1 MCTPHRR
8 AARPAA
14 PDPSAD
20 AARVLVADLDGTLLA
35 GDGRARRRLRHLL
48 DLHPCITV
56 VFATGRSVHSVREVL
71 ADDPLVPV
79 PRWII
84 ADVGASVVDA
94 ADGSRAEALQERLRA
109 GWPGTERVRST
120 LNGFIGLS
128 YQDAVAQEGRCSFY
142 LSPEHLTPG
151 LKAAVADLGCSWTYS
166 AGRYFDVLPAN
177 AGKGAAV
184 RELAHVRRWPLR
196 SLLVA
201 GDSLNDL
208 SMFDLG
214 AHGVVVGNAEPGL
227 AARVPLCARVH
238 RPALDGAA
246 AILSALE
253 DLGWVSQ
260 PSRVVVGYH
269 RPPLRWSQR
278 GWQAPVSPNGILP
291 TLTSALDPRTCG
303 EDVVWA
309 AALVTDQDTAPAAS
323 APAPALASD
332 PAAAPVTS
340 FTRCSCPAPPT
351 AIRLALLP
359 VASATWAGYF
369 HGACKETLW
378 PALVSAPRLIRH
390 DSRHWA
396 DFERVNS
403 AFSDHID
410 AHAAPGATVWLHDY
424 NLWLVPGLLKERRP
438 DVTIGIFHHTPF
450 PTPDTF
456 RRLPAAGQLRT
467 SLAHLDWAGFHT
479 TADADNF
486 RRLLA
491 GTARPP
497 RTAVHPL
504 GIDHQAVR
512 ARVGSRSA
520 SCRTRADEQLV
531 LSVERL
537 DYAKAPVH
545 KVHALAALLER
556 APHFR
561 GRVRFRLICPPP
573 EPGIRAYEATRTRL
587 EQAIADLNCRWG
599 SGSWQPVDY
608 VPRTLSFGRI
618 VDNYLAADVFW
629 VTSLADGMNLTA
641 QEYVACRAAAGRS
654 GVLVLSRHTGLAAHL
669 GGAALLTDPG
679 TPDDLVAT
687 LHQALTMTPRERRLH
702 TARLAA
708 RLTAPAPDDWARAI
722 LKEISST
729 DAGP

>member
-1 MCTPHRR
+1 MVVNAVCTPRR
-8 AARPAA
+8 RVARPAA

-20 AARVLVADLDGTLLA
+20 TARVLVTDLDGTLLA
-35 GDGRARRRLRHLL
+35 GDSRARRRLRHLL

-56 VFATGRSVHSVREVL
+56 VFATGRSVHSVREMV

-94 ADGSRAEALQERLRA
+94 ADGSRAETLQERLRA
-109 GWPGTERVRST
+109 GWPGTDRVRSA
-120 LNGFIGLS
+120 LEGFPGLA

-142 LSPEHLTPG
+142 LPPEHLTSG
-151 LKAAVADLGCSWTYS
+151 LKAAVAALGCSWTYS
-166 AGRYFDVLPAN
+166 GGRYFDVLPVN

-184 RELAHVRRWPLR
+184 RELARMRHWPLS

-208 SMFDLG
+208 SLFDLG

-253 DLGWVSQ
+253 DLGWISR

-291 TLTSALDPRTCG
+291 TLTSALDPRSCD

-309 AALVTDQDTAPAAS
+309 AALVTDQGTAPASAS
-323 APAPALASD
+323 ALAPAQV
-332 PAAAPVTS
+332 PT
-340 FTRCSCPAPPT
+340 FTRCSCPTPPT
-351 AIRLALLP
+351 ALRLALLP
-359 VASATWAGYF
+359 VASDTWAGYF

-378 PALVSAPRLIRH
+378 PALVSAPHLIRH
-390 DSRHWA
+390 DTRHWA
-396 DFERVNS
+396 DFEEVNS

-450 PTPDTF
+450 PAPDTF
-456 RRLPAAGQLRT
+456 RRLPVACQLRT
-467 SLAHLDWAGFHT
+467 SLTHLDWAGFHT

-504 GIDHQAVR
+504 GIDHQAVQT
-512 ARVGSRSA
+512 RVGSRAAARRS
-520 SCRTRADEQLV
+520 RGDGQLV

-545 KVHALAALLER
+545 KIRALAALFER
-556 APHFR
+556 APQFR

-587 EQAIADLNCRWG
+587 EQAIADLNSRWG
-599 SGSWQPVDY
+599 TDVWQPVDY
-608 VPRTLSFGRI
+608 VPRTLPFGHI

-654 GVLVLSRHTGLAAHL
+654 GVLVLSRHAGLAAHL

-722 LKEISST
+722 LKELSSA
-729 DAGP
+729 AGH

>member
-1 MCTPHRR
+1 MVTVPQSPRR
-8 AARPAA
+8 QTACSAAL
-14 PDPSAD
+14 DPSHT
-20 AARVLVADLDGTLLA
+20 AARVLVTDLDGTLLA

-56 VFATGRSVHSVREVL
+56 VFATGRSVHSVRKVL
-71 ADDPLVPV
+71 ASDPLVPV

-94 ADGSRAEALQERLRA
+94 ADGSRVEALQQRLCA
-109 GWPGTERVRST
+109 GWPGAARVRGS
-120 LNGFIGLS
+120 LEGFPGLVYQNG
-128 YQDAVAQEGRCSFY
+128 VVQERRCSFY
-142 LSPEHLTPG
+142 LPPEQLTPD
-151 LKAAVADLGCSWTYS
+151 LKAAVAELGCSWTYS
-166 AGRYFDVLPAN
+166 ADRYFDVLPAL

-184 RELAHVRRWPLR
+184 RELARMQQWPLG

-208 SMFDLG
+208 SLFDLG

-253 DLGWVSQ
+253 DLGWISR

-269 RPPLRWSQR
+269 RPPLRWTES
-278 GWQAPVSPNGILP
+278 GWQRPVSPNGILP
-291 TLTSALDPRTCG
+291 TLTSALDQRSCG

-309 AALVTDQDTAPAAS
+309 AALVTDQDN
-323 APAPALASD
+323 APAPTPD
-332 PAAAPVTS
+332 TP

-351 AIRLALLP
+351 TLSLALLP

-378 PALVSAPRLIRH
+378 PALVSAPHLVRH
-390 DSRHWA
+390 DPRHWI
-396 DFERVNS
+396 DFERVNA

-410 AHAAPGATVWLHDY
+410 AHAALGATVWLHDY
-424 NLWLVPGLLKERRP
+424 NLWLVPGLLKPSRP

-450 PTPDTF
+450 PTPDAF
-456 RRLPAAGQLRT
+456 RRIPAAGQLRT

-479 TADADNF
+479 TADAENF
-486 RRLLA
+486 RRLLG

-497 RTAVHPL
+497 RTGVHPL

-512 ARVGSRSA
+512 AHARARSH
-520 SCRTRADEQLV
+520 SLGRRPRATGQLV

-545 KVHALAALLER
+545 KIRALATLFER
-556 APHFR
+556 APDFR
-561 GRVRFRLICPPP
+561 GRVCFRLICPPP
-573 EPGIRAYEATRTRL
+573 EPGIRAYETTRTQL
-587 EQAIADLNCRWG
+587 EQAIADLNSRWG
-599 SGSWQPVDY
+599 TPAWQPVDY
-608 VPRTLSFGRI
+608 VPRTLPFARV

-641 QEYVACRAAAGRS
+641 QEYIACLEAAGRS
-654 GVLVLSRHTGLAAHL
+654 GVLVLSRHAGVAAHL
-669 GGAALLTDPG
+669 GNAALLTDPD
-679 TPDDLVAT
+679 TPDDLVDT
-687 LHQALTMTPRERRLH
+687 LHRALTMTPGQRRLH

-708 RLTAPAPDDWARAI
+708 CLTTPPPEDWARAI

-729 DAGP
+729 TGSL